1 MDGPYYEAMDD
12 PDYGRQQ
19 RSRNEYD
26 TRISHHPTHPQGQSP
41 RPMHLTPGPE
51 QFNAFV
57 KPRMRAPPWDA
68 RSNGE
73 NIDAHREYNQRS
85 KRNHSE
91 IDHILSD
98 AMQRTGMGDNG
109 VAMDDAAVI
118 TRIQQQHARE
128 KHRLI
133 ELAEEDV
140 AKAAAVLKAAKTRR
154 DILYFATQRRQ
165 ETPQPRRFPT
175 EMWHAKPQRDFNEL

>member
-1 MDGPYYEAMDD
+1 MSDGEYRRY
-12 PDYGRQQ
+12 Q

-26 TRISHHPTHPQGQSP
+26 TGTFHPPTHPQGQSP
-41 RPMHLTPGPE
+41 RPMHLTPGEE
-51 QFNAFV
+51 QRRAFFNPKALALQ
-57 KPRMRAPPWDA
+57 RYA
-68 RSNGE
+68 RRYEE
-73 NIDAHREYNQRS
+73 NIDTHRESNQRS

-91 IDHILSD
+91 IGDMLSE

-109 VAMDDAAVI
+109 VAVDDAKVKAI
-118 TRIQQQHARE
+118 IQQKNDRE

-133 ELAEEDV
+133 ELVEEEVAE
-140 AKAAAVLKAAKTRR
+140 AAAVLKAAKTRR

-175 EMWHAKPQRDFNEL
+175 EMWHAKPQRDFDEL